1 MGHFIELTTDNGD
14 IFLANVSEIQRIINS
29 PGERQ
34 NQNTYI
40 VGLNNNGGFYI
51 RESYEDIKKALYNK
65 LRLHNPLIKI
75 D

>member
-14 IFLANVSEIQRIINS
+14 IFLANVSEIKRIVNS

-51 RESYEDIKKALYNK
+51 RESYEDIKKALYDK